1 MYYKVNLATEVIKS
15 NQLKFKVFKVVNY
28 ITLVIGIAVLG
39 LVGYTVY
46 NNVAI
51 GKLELQITNL
61 INTIDNKR
69 SAEVLQMEQLWG
81 EYDSKLSAVSEI
93 LSNSTKYG
101 LMLKEFATNL
111 PAEAITTSI
120 SVSGDNMNIAINVP
134 QNVMSKLKSFYDY
147 TDELKSSFEK
157 SFFINAGSIKIASWI
172 TEPDKKKPGFE
183 TLNVQFQIYSRKR
196 V

>member
-1 MYYKVNLATEVIKS
+1 MYYKVNLAAEIIKS

-39 LVGYTVY
+39 LTGYTVY
-46 NNVAI
+46 NNVSI
-51 GKLELQITNL
+51 GKLETQITNL

-93 LSNSTKYG
+93 LANSTKYG
-101 LMLKEFATNL
+101 LILKEFANNL
-111 PAEAITTSI
+111 PSEAIATSI
-120 SVSGDNMNIAINVP
+120 SVSGDNMNITINVP
-134 QNVMSKLKSFYDY
+134 HNIMTKLKSFYDY

-157 SFFINAGSIKIASWI
+157 SFFINAGSIKIASWV

-183 TLNVQFQIYSRKR
+183 NLNVQFQISSRKR